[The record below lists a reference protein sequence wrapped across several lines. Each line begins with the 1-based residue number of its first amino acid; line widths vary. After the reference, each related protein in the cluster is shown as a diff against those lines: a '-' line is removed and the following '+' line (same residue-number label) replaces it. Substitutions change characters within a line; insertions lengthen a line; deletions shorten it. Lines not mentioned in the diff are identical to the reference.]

1 MISAA
6 SRARLLLGDSADL
19 VAGFVGRQLTSDG
32 GFRGRTEK
40 SDLYYT
46 VFGIESLRALKA
58 ETDWEKIASYL
69 EQFGSDEGLDF
80 VHLCCLG
87 RCWASVCEALGRPV
101 DANLRDGILRKIA
114 AFRSK
119 DGGFNDSP
127 ATNHGTAYA
136 CFLALGLYQ
145 DLGAEIDNPEGLVEC
160 IATLRTP
167 DGGYANSPAMQI
179 GATPATAAAIAV
191 LHYLGEDIDET
202 CTKWLLAQAHPK
214 GGFTATAAGGS
225 FAIPDMLSTA
235 TAIHALSLAQAPLGD
250 IRENCLDFLDSLW
263 NSQGAFAGSWADPTL
278 DCEYTYYGLLTL
290 GHLGG
295 VEDSTS

>member
-6 SRARLLLGDSADL
+6 SRAGLLLGDSANL
-19 VAGFVGRQLTSDG
+19 VAAFVGSQLTKEG
-32 GFRGRTEK
+32 GFRGRTQK

-46 VFGIESLRALKA
+46 VFAIESLRALKA
-58 ETDWEKIASYL
+58 EADWQKVAAYL
-69 EQFGSDEGLDF
+69 EQFADGENLDF

-87 RCWASVCEALGRPV
+87 RCWASISESLERPL
-101 DANLRDGILRKIA
+101 DAGLRDGILRKIA
-114 AFRSK
+114 TFRSK
-119 DGGFNDSP
+119 DGGFADSP
-127 ATNHGTAYA
+127 AAEHGTAYG

-145 DLGAEIDNPEGLVEC
+145 DLATELDDPAGLKNC
-160 IATLRTP
+160 IESLRTP

-202 CTKWLLAQAHPK
+202 CKKWLLSQTHPK
-214 GGFTATAAGGS
+214 GGFKATAAPGS

-235 TAIHALSLAQAPLGD
+235 TAIHALSLAQAPLED

-263 NSQGAFAGSWADPTL
+263 NPKGAFAGSWADPTL
-278 DCEYTYYGLLTL
+278 DSEYTYYALLCL
-290 GHLGG
+290 GHLAALGG
-295 VEDSTS
+295 